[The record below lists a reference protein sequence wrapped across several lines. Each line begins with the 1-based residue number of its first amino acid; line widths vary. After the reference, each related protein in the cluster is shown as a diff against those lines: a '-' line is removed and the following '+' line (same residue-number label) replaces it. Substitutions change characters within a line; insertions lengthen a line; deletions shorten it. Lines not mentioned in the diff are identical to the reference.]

1 MRDTALQA
9 EPAGNDSSTSQHAL
23 SKAMPHSPGHALTAL
38 REIARSLST
47 AWDLDSTLDLIV
59 RQTTKVMNCDSCSI
73 YLLDPDG
80 ETLRLRATTGLARQ
94 ALGQATLRT
103 GEGMTGYAVAQ
114 RRPIHDADAQVNPH
128 FKWVHGAAEQV
139 FRSLLAVPLLL
150 NERALGAMNVQ
161 TFAVHEFSPPEV
173 ETLLLIADLAGG
185 ALAKAQLH
193 DTQRRQIA
201 ELQAL
206 ADVSQAVT
214 SPLYL
219 DDMLDVVTAMAAR
232 TVKAAVCSIY
242 LLDESGT
249 HLHLRSAQRETV
261 AYRHRE
267 PVPIGQGVIGQVA
280 LTGKLVYVPDVR
292 SSPDYVHR
300 ELAREEGLVSLLSV
314 PLSVGNRVIGVLN
327 TYTATDHTFPPEQ
340 QALLRAL
347 ANQTALALENAR
359 LATNAA
365 IMREMHHR
373 IKNNLQTVAMLM
385 RLQLGDTE
393 SQNARQVLE
402 TSIHRV
408 HSIAAVH
415 EVLSERGFSMVD
427 LKEVLSRL
435 VQLVGGTL
443 TSPGK
448 PVLIN
453 VKGESLSL
461 PSRSATNLALIV
473 NELMQNALEHAFPD
487 MKEGSIDIT
496 LATAP
501 EALIVSVRD
510 NGQGL
515 RAQSKPGLG
524 TEIIRTLVEEELK
537 GRLVYETGAG
547 GTMATI
553 YLPRELAAVNA

>member
-1 MRDTALQA
+1 MSNYHT
-9 EPAGNDSSTSQHAL
+9 L
-23 SKAMPHSPGHALTAL
+23 SEAIPHSPAHALAAL

-59 RQTTKVMNCDSCSI
+59 RQTTKVMSCDSCSL

-80 ETLRLRATTGLARQ
+80 ETLRLRATTGLARR

-114 RRPIHDADAQVNPH
+114 KQPIHDADAQANPH
-128 FKWVHGAAEQV
+128 FKWVQGSAEQA

-150 NERALGAMNVQ
+150 DDRVLGAMNVQ
-161 TFAVHEFSPPEV
+161 TIAVHEFTEAEV

-193 DTQRRQIA
+193 DSQQRQIA

-232 TVKAAVCSIY
+232 TVTAAVCSIY

-249 HLHLRSAQRETV
+249 HLHLRSAQRETA

-267 PVPIGQGVIGQVA
+267 PIPLGRGVVGTVA
-280 LTGKLVYVPDVR
+280 QTGKLVYVPDVR
-292 SSPDYVHR
+292 TSPDYGYQ

-327 TYTATDHTFPPEQ
+327 TYSASHRTFPPEQ

-365 IMREMHHR
+365 IVREMHHR

-385 RLQLGDTE
+385 RLQLGETE

-427 LKEVLSRL
+427 VKEVLERL
-435 VQLVGGTL
+435 IHLVSGTM
-443 TSPGK
+443 TDPGK
-448 PVLIN
+448 LVMIT
-453 VKGESLSL
+453 VKGESLTL

-473 NELMQNALEHAFPD
+473 NELVQNAFDHAFPA
-487 MKEGSIDIT
+487 MQEGSIVIT

-501 EALIVSVRD
+501 DAFLVSVRD
-510 NGQGL
+510 NGQGISAL
-515 RAQSKPGLG
+515 QSPGLG
-524 TEIIRTLVEEELK
+524 SEIISTLVEEELK
-537 GRLVYETGAG
+537 GRLVYESGAG
-547 GTMATI
+547 GTTATV
-553 YLPRELAAVNA
+553 YLPRELAAISS